1 MDYNDYPDSEL
12 YMMICEDNEDAKE
25 ILFQKY
31 KYVLNI
37 VIKKYNFVASQVGI
51 DSKELYSEAL
61 LGFTDAVN
69 DYKDDKN
76 AIFPTFLSLCVG
88 RRLKKAIVHAGTQKN
103 RIINESYSLDKIYD
117 KSGLPLIELIKDD
130 NNSDPLVHIS
140 EEERFFELVDK
151 IKKELSEFECQVF
164 ELMLNDFN
172 YIEIAGL
179 LEKTA
184 KQIDNTIQ
192 RIKSKAK
199 IVLKAENVI

>member
-76 AIFPTFLSLCVG
+76 AVFPTFLSLCVG
-88 RRLKKAIVHAGTQKN
+88 RRLKKAIVHAGAQKN

>member
-1 MDYNDYPDSEL
+1 MDYNDYSDSEL

-37 VIKKYNFVASQVGI
+37 IIKKYNYVASQVGI

-76 AIFPTFLSLCVG
+76 AIFSTFLSLCVG
-88 RRLKKAIVHAGTQKN
+88 RRLKKAIVHASAQKN
-103 RIINESYSLDKIYD
+103 KILNESYSLDKIYD
-117 KSGLPLIELIKDD
+117 KSGVPLIELIKDD
-130 NNSDPLVHIS
+130 NNSDPLFHIS
-140 EEERFFELVDK
+140 EEEHFNEMVIK

-164 ELMLNDFN
+164 DLMLNDFN

-192 RIKSKAK
+192 RIKAKAK
-199 IVLKAENVI
+199 IVLKNENII

>member
-25 ILFQKY
+25 ILFEKY
-31 KYVLNI
+31 KYILNI
-37 VIKKYNFVASQVGI
+37 IIKKYSYVASQVGI

-88 RRLKKAIVHAGTQKN
+88 RRLKKAIVHAGAQKN
-103 RIINESYSLDKIYD
+103 KMLNESYSLDKIYD

-130 NNSDPLVHIS
+130 NNTDPLFHIS
-140 EEERFFELVDK
+140 EKEHYNELVLK
-151 IKKELSEFECQVF
+151 IKKELSKFECQVF
-164 ELMLNDFN
+164 DLMLNEFN
-172 YIEIAGL
+172 YTEIAGL

-199 IVLKAENVI
+199 IVLKNENVI

>member
-76 AIFPTFLSLCVG
+76 AVFPTFLSLCVG
-88 RRLKKAIVHAGTQKN
+88 RRLKKAIVHASAQKN

-140 EEERFFELVDK
+140 EEEHFIELVDK

-199 IVLKAENVI
+199 IVLKKENVI

>member
-76 AIFPTFLSLCVG
+76 TVFPTFLSLCVG
-88 RRLKKAIVHAGTQKN
+88 RRLKKAIVHASAQKN
-103 RIINESYSLDKIYD
+103 RIVNESYSLDKIYD

-130 NNSDPLVHIS
+130 NNSDPLIHIS
-140 EEERFFELVDK
+140 EEEHFSELVDK

-172 YIEIAGL
+172 YVEIAGL

-199 IVLKAENVI
+199 IILKEENVI

>member
-76 AIFPTFLSLCVG
+76 AVFPTFLSLCVG
-88 RRLKKAIVHAGTQKN
+88 RRLKKAIVHASTQKN

-130 NNSDPLVHIS
+130 NNSDPLIHIS
-140 EEERFFELVDK
+140 EEEHYLELVDK

-199 IVLKAENVI
+199 IVLKEENVI

>member
-1 MDYNDYPDSEL
+1 MDYNDYSDSEL

-37 VIKKYNFVASQVGI
+37 IIKKYSYVASQVGI

-76 AIFPTFLSLCVG
+76 AVFPTFLSLCVN
-88 RRLKKAIVHAGTQKN
+88 RRLKKAIVHANAQKN
-103 RIINESYSLDKIYD
+103 KILNESYSLDKIYD
-117 KSGLPLIELIKDD
+117 KSGVPLIELIKDD
-130 NNSDPLVHIS
+130 NNNDPLIHIS
-140 EEERFFELVDK
+140 EEEHFNELVIK
-151 IKKELSEFECQVF
+151 IKTELSEFECQVF
-164 ELMLNDFN
+164 DLMLNDFS

-179 LEKTA
+179 LEKTP

-192 RIKSKAK
+192 RIKNKAK
-199 IVLKAENVI
+199 VVLKNENVI